1 MKQWMKNEKM
11 NMKLN
16 IFGGTQFKNTLNH
29 IFFHLLMYK
38 KVGSGLRGVI
48 HNIFIFFRII

>member
-1 MKQWMKNEKM
+1 MKQWMKNEKMNMKM

-29 IFFHLLMYK
+29 IFFSS
-38 KVGSGLRGVI
+38 VNV
-48 HNIFIFFRII
+48 